1 MLMKNMPSKIR
12 RLFNSDRDD
21 IMEIS
26 RHIWDGHDYLLCV
39 ADKWL
44 QDQNCHFYGVEV
56 DGHVVAV
63 GNLRLIEDGKTG
75 WMEGLRVHPKHRGK
89 GLANE
94 ITQYLVRKAEHLGVQ
109 RLRYTTANRNKASLK
124 LAKMAGFSK
133 MVEMAVFWHL
143 NPEQLPSIKSYP
155 TIEKSNPTR
164 VYSLLRANSTIVPD
178 GVLFYDWK
186 ASDVSLPNLE
196 EIGKTHEFD
205 IALRRKK
212 LDSLSFGY
220 PRPQPEQTWWSFT
233 IYAADSDGFL
243 SQLSH
248 NLKRTSELGF
258 KPIVCT
264 FETRFEKELK
274 EVPWISKEHW
284 RTRLVL
290 LEKQMHKPVGKD
302 GKSRTGKSGKGK

>member
-12 RLFNSDRDD
+12 RLLNSDRDD

-94 ITQYLVRKAEHLGVQ
+94 ITKYLVRKAKRLGVQ

-133 MVEMAVFWHL
+133 MLDMAVFWHL
-143 NPEQLPSIKSYP
+143 NPMQLPSIKGYP
-155 TIEKSNPTR
+155 PIEKSDPKE
-164 VYSLLRANSTIVPD
+164 VYSLLEANLAIIPC
-178 GVLFYDWK
+178 GVLIYDWK
-186 ASDVSLPNLE
+186 ALDVSLQNLE
-196 EIGKTHEFD
+196 EICGTHDFS
-205 IALRRKK
+205 IALRKRKA
-212 LDSLSFGY
+212 DSLSFGC
-220 PRPQPEQTWWSFT
+220 PRPEPEQTWWSFT
-233 IYAADSDGFL
+233 IYAVELDGFL

-248 NLKRTSELGF
+248 NLKTALERGF
-258 KPIVCT
+258 KSIVRT
-264 FETRFEKELK
+264 FETRFEKALK
-274 EVPWISKEHW
+274 EVEWISEEHW
-284 RTRLVL
+284 GLRLVL
-290 LEKQMHKPVGKD
+290 LEKQMRSQARED
-302 GKSRTGKSGKGK
+302 ASTR

>member
-1 MLMKNMPSKIR
+1 MLMENMPSKIR
-12 RLFNSDRDD
+12 RLLNSDRDD

-94 ITQYLVRKAEHLGVQ
+94 ITKYLVRKAKRLGVQ

-133 MVEMAVFWHL
+133 MAEMAVFWHL

-186 ASDVSLPNLE
+186 ASDVSLQNLE
-196 EIGKTHEFD
+196 EIGKTHEFN
-205 IALRRKK
+205 IALRRRK

-220 PRPQPEQTWWSFT
+220 PRPEPEQVWWSFT
-233 IYAADSDGFL
+233 VYAGDLDGFL
-243 SQLSH
+243 SQLSY
-248 NLKRTSELGF
+248 NLKTALERGF
-258 KPIVCT
+258 KSIVCT
-264 FETRFEKELK
+264 FETRFEKALK
-274 EVPWISKEHW
+274 EVPWISEEHW
-284 RTRLVL
+284 GLRLVL
-290 LEKQMHKPVGKD
+290 LEKQIYTQGK
-302 GKSRTGKSGKGK
+302 RLHRCL